1 MSSKIKTPSP
11 LPQSLKPLSPKEKG
25 VLDFVTSYFLENG
38 HSPSYQEIK
47 DHFGLAS
54 FNSVQNY
61 LKQLQ
66 NKSYVR
72 LFPGQKRC
80 IEILQ
85 TSEFFADQLTEKLLS
100 LSKTTELPFDSKA
113 KLLQNSLS
121 KPLPAISNLRGQK
134 EVLSS
139 SYFNQNKSEF
149 PYLGRV
155 AAGNPIE
162 RTLDNETLDVIP
174 MLVKQP
180 ESTFVVKV
188 EGDSMIEEG
197 INDSD
202 YILVQEQTH
211 AKNGD
216 IVVVSVDNEATVKR
230 IYYKSK
236 SNLNENQKVELRPS
250 NSKMKSFFY
259 EPSDVTIKGIVVGLL
274 RKF

>member
-1 MSSKIKTPSP
+1 MTKTHTPP
-11 LPQSLKPLSPKEKG
+11 LPQNLKPLSPKEKG
-25 VLDFVTSYFLENG
+25 VLDFVTAYFLENG

-47 DHFGLAS
+47 EHFGLAS

-66 NKSYVR
+66 NKNYLR
-72 LFPGQKRC
+72 MFPGQKRC

-85 TSEFFADQLTEKLLS
+85 TSDFFKDKILNVSKMTEFPS
-100 LSKTTELPFDSKA
+100 DSQT
-113 KLLQNSLS
+113 KLLQNLS
-121 KPLPAISNLRGQK
+121 KPLPTVSNLKTQK

-139 SYFNQNKSEF
+139 PYFSRASAGEF

-162 RTLDNETLDVIP
+162 RQLENETLDVIP

-180 ESTFVVKV
+180 ETTFVVKV

-202 YILVQEQTH
+202 FILVQEQNH

-216 IVVVSVDNEATVKR
+216 IIVASVDNEATVKR

-236 SNLNENQKVELRPS
+236 SNLNEKQKIELRPS
-250 NSKMKSFFY
+250 NSKLKSFFY
-259 EPSDVTIKGIVVGLL
+259 DPEQITIKGIVVGLV

>member
-1 MSSKIKTPSP
+1 MTKTHTPP
-11 LPQSLKPLSPKEKG
+11 LPQNLKPLSPKEKG
-25 VLDFVTSYFLENG
+25 VLDFVTAYFLENG

-47 DHFGLAS
+47 EHFGLAS

-66 NKSYVR
+66 NKSYLR

-85 TSEFFADQLTEKLLS
+85 TSDFFKDKILQKTEFPS
-100 LSKTTELPFDSKA
+100 DSQT
-113 KLLQNSLS
+113 KLLQNLS
-121 KPLPAISNLRGQK
+121 KPLPTVSNLKTQK

-139 SYFNQNKSEF
+139 PHFSNRTSVGEF

-162 RTLDNETLDVIP
+162 RQLENETLDVIP
-174 MLVKQP
+174 LLVKQP
-180 ESTFVVKV
+180 ETTFIVKV

-202 YILVQEQTH
+202 FILVQEQSH

-216 IVVVSVDNEATVKR
+216 IIVASVDNEATVKR

-236 SNLNENQKVELRPS
+236 SNLNEKQKIELRPS
-250 NSKMKSFFY
+250 NSKLKSFFY
-259 EPSDVTIKGIVVGLL
+259 DPEQVTIKGIVVGLV

>member
-1 MSSKIKTPSP
+1 MTKSNTSP
-11 LPQSLKPLSPKEKG
+11 LPQNLKPLSPKEKG
-25 VLDFVTSYFLENG
+25 VLDFVTAYFLENG

-85 TSEFFADQLTEKLLS
+85 TSDFFKDKILSFSKKAEFPS
-100 LSKTTELPFDSKA
+100 DSQA
-113 KLLQNSLS
+113 KLLQNLS
-121 KPLPAISNLRGQK
+121 KPVPTVLNLKGQK

-139 SYFNQNKSEF
+139 PLFSKTSRATLSEF

-162 RTLDNETLDVIP
+162 RQLENETLDVIP
-174 MLVKQP
+174 LLVKQP
-180 ESTFVVKV
+180 ETTFVVKV

-202 YILVQEQTH
+202 FILVQEQNY

-216 IVVVSVDNEATVKR
+216 IVVASVDNEATVKR

-236 SNLNENQKVELRPS
+236 SNPNEKHKIELRPS
-250 NSKMKSFFY
+250 NSKLKSFFY
-259 EPSDVTIKGIVVGLL
+259 DPDQVIIKGIVVGLV

>member
-1 MSSKIKTPSP
+1 MTQKNHTPP

-25 VLDFVTSYFLENG
+25 VLDFVTAYFLENG

-66 NKSYVR
+66 TKSYVR

-85 TSEFFADQLTEKLLS
+85 TSDFFKDKILNVSKMTEFPL
-100 LSKTTELPFDSKA
+100 DSNA
-113 KLLQNSLS
+113 KLLQNSLL
-121 KPLPAISNLRGQK
+121 KPLPTISNLKNQK

-139 SYFNQNKSEF
+139 PHFSRSEF

-162 RTLDNETLDVIP
+162 RTLDNETLSIIP

-180 ESTFVVKV
+180 ETTFIVKV
-188 EGDSMIEEG
+188 EGTSMIDEG

-216 IVVVSVDNEATVKR
+216 IVVASVDNESTVKR

-236 SNLNENQKVELRPS
+236 QNHNEIELRPS
-250 NSKMKSFFY
+250 NSSLKSFFY
-259 EPSDVTIKGIVVGLL
+259 EPGEVTIKGIVVGLL

>member
-1 MSSKIKTPSP
+1 MSNKIHTTP

-25 VLDFVTSYFLENG
+25 VLDFVTTYFLEKG

-66 NKSYVR
+66 NKNYVR

-85 TSEFFADQLTEKLLS
+85 TSDFFKDKILGF
-100 LSKTTELPFDSKA
+100 SKKAELPFDSQP
-113 KLLQNSLS
+113 KLLQNGFS
-121 KPLPAISNLRGQK
+121 KPQPLAAASKLRAQK
-134 EVLSS
+134 EVLPSPH
-139 SYFNQNKSEF
+139 FEM

-162 RTLDNETLDVIP
+162 RTHDHETLDVLP
-174 MLVKQP
+174 MLIRQP

-188 EGDSMIEEG
+188 EGNSMVDEG
-197 INDSD
+197 INNNDF
-202 YILVQEQTH
+202 ILVQEQNH

-216 IVVVSVDNEATVKR
+216 IIVASVDNEATVKR
-230 IYYKSK
+230 IYYKTK
-236 SNLNENQKVELRPS
+236 EGPKIELRPS
-250 NSKMKSFFY
+250 NSQMKSFFY
-259 EPSDVTIKGIVVGLL
+259 EPSQVVIKGIVVGLI

>member
-1 MSSKIKTPSP
+1 MNSKTKTPP

-38 HSPSYQEIK
+38 QSPSYQESK
-47 DHFGLAS
+47 SHFGLAS

-66 NKSYVR
+66 NKSYLR

-85 TSEFFADQLTEKLLS
+85 TSEFFADKILS
-100 LSKTTELPFDSKA
+100 LSKTAEFPLDSKA

-121 KPLPAISNLRGQK
+121 QPLPTVASLRGQK

-139 SYFNQNKSEF
+139 PPHFQRGASISEF
-149 PYLGRV
+149 PFLGRV

-162 RTLDNETLDVIP
+162 RTHENETLDVIP

-188 EGDSMIEEG
+188 EGNSMIDEG

-202 YILVQEQTH
+202 YILVQEQSH

-216 IVVVSVDNEATVKR
+216 IVVASVDNEATVKR
-230 IYYKSK
+230 IYFKTK
-236 SNLNENQKVELRPS
+236 SNLNENQKIELRPS
-250 NSKMKSFFY
+250 NSQMKSFFY
-259 EPSDVTIKGIVVGLL
+259 DPSQVAIKGIVVGLV

>member
-1 MSSKIKTPSP
+1 MSNKIHTTP

-25 VLDFVTSYFLENG
+25 VLDFVTTYFLENG

-47 DHFGLAS
+47 EHFGLAS
-54 FNSVQNY
+54 YNSVQNY

-85 TSEFFADQLTEKLLS
+85 TSDFFKDKILAFSQKA
-100 LSKTTELPFDSKA
+100 ELPFDSQP
-113 KLLQNSLS
+113 KLLQNSFS
-121 KPLPAISNLRGQK
+121 KPQSPAAFTTVTKLRGQK
-134 EVLSS
+134 EVLPSPH
-139 SYFNQNKSEF
+139 FEM

-162 RTLDNETLDVIP
+162 RTHDHETLDVLP
-174 MLVKQP
+174 MLIRQP

-188 EGDSMIEEG
+188 EGQSMVDEG
-197 INDSD
+197 INDND
-202 YILVQEQTH
+202 FILVQEQSH

-216 IVVVSVDNEATVKR
+216 IIVASVDNEATVKR
-230 IYYKSK
+230 IYYSKSK
-236 SNLNENQKVELRPS
+236 ENQKIELRPS
-250 NSKMKSFFY
+250 NSQMKSFFY
-259 EPSDVTIKGIVVGLL
+259 EPSQVVIKGIVVGLV

>member
-1 MSSKIKTPSP
+1 MTQKNYTPP
-11 LPQSLKPLSPKEKG
+11 LPQDLKPLSPKEKG

-66 NKSYVR
+66 TKSYVR

-85 TSEFFADQLTEKLLS
+85 TSDFFKDKITDKLLNFT
-100 LSKTTELPFDSKA
+100 KTTEFSLDSNA
-113 KLLQNSLS
+113 KLLQNSLL
-121 KPLPAISNLRGQK
+121 KPLPAISNLKNQK

-139 SYFNQNKSEF
+139 PHFVRSEF

-162 RTLDNETLDVIP
+162 RTLDNETLNIIP
-174 MLVKQP
+174 MIVKQP
-180 ESTFVVKV
+180 ESTFIVKV
-188 EGDSMIEEG
+188 EGDSMIDEG

-202 YILVQEQTH
+202 YILVQEQSH

-216 IVVVSVDNEATVKR
+216 IVVASVDNESTVKR
-230 IYYKSK
+230 IYYKTK
-236 SNLNENQKVELRPS
+236 QNQNEVELRPS
-250 NSKMKSFFY
+250 NSSLKSFFY
-259 EPSDVTIKGIVVGLL
+259 QPNDVTIKGIVVGLL

>member
-1 MSSKIKTPSP
+1 MNQKNQTSP
-11 LPQSLKPLSPKEKG
+11 LLQNLKPLSPKEKG
-25 VLDFVTSYFLENG
+25 VLDFVTAYFLENG

-66 NKSYVR
+66 TKSYVR

-85 TSEFFADQLTEKLLS
+85 TSDFFKDKILNF
-100 LSKTTELPFDSKA
+100 SKKAELPFDSNA

-121 KPLPAISNLRGQK
+121 KPLPRVLNFKDQK
-134 EVLSS
+134 EVLPSPHS
-139 SYFNQNKSEF
+139 AQANVSEF

-162 RTLDNETLDVIP
+162 RTLDNETLNIIP

-180 ESTFVVKV
+180 ESTFIVKV
-188 EGDSMIEEG
+188 EGDSMIDEG
-197 INDSD
+197 INDKD
-202 YILVQEQTH
+202 YILVQEQNH

-230 IYYKSK
+230 IYFKSK
-236 SNLNENQKVELRPS
+236 QNLNEKIELRPS
-250 NSKMKSFFY
+250 NSNLKSFFY
-259 EPSDVTIKGIVVGLL
+259 EPNQIVIKGIVVGLL

>member
-1 MSSKIKTPSP
+1 MSKSNTSP
-11 LPQSLKPLSPKEKG
+11 LPQNLRPLSPKEKG
-25 VLDFVTSYFLENG
+25 VLDFVTAYFLENG

-85 TSEFFADQLTEKLLS
+85 TSDFFKDKILNVTKKAEF
-100 LSKTTELPFDSKA
+100 PGDSQT
-113 KLLQNSLS
+113 KLLQNLS
-121 KPLPAISNLRGQK
+121 KPLSTVSNLKNQR

-139 SYFNQNKSEF
+139 PHSSNQRSVGEF

-162 RTLDNETLDVIP
+162 RTLENETLDVIP
-174 MLVKQP
+174 LIVKQP
-180 ESTFVVKV
+180 EATFVVKV

-202 YILVQEQTH
+202 FILVQEQNH

-236 SNLNENQKVELRPS
+236 SNSNENQKVELRPS
-250 NSKMKSFFY
+250 NSNLKSFFY
-259 EPSDVTIKGIVVGLL
+259 DPDQISIKGIVVGLV

>member
-1 MSSKIKTPSP
+1 MNSKTDTPP
-11 LPQSLKPLSPKEKG
+11 LPQNLKPLSPKEKG

-85 TSEFFADQLTEKLLS
+85 TSDALKDKILS
-100 LSKTTELPFDSKA
+100 FSKKTELPSDSQDM
-113 KLLQNSLS
+113 LLQNSLS
-121 KPLPAISNLRGQK
+121 KSLPKVSKLRGQR

-139 SYFNQNKSEF
+139 PHFEL

-162 RTLDNETLDVIP
+162 RTHENETLDVIP

-180 ESTFVVKV
+180 ESTFVVRV

-202 YILVQEQTH
+202 FILVQEQSY

-216 IVVVSVDNEATVKR
+216 IVVASVDNEATVKR
-230 IYYKSK
+230 IYYKAK
-236 SNLNENQKVELRPS
+236 SNLNESQKIELRPS
-250 NSKMKSFFY
+250 NSRLKSFFY
-259 EPSDVTIKGIVVGLL
+259 DPSEVIIKGIVVGLM

>member
-1 MSSKIKTPSP
+1 MSQKITTPP

-25 VLDFVTSYFLENG
+25 VLDFVTGYFLENG

-54 FNSVQNY
+54 FNSIQNY

-66 NKSYVR
+66 SKNYVR

-85 TSEFFADQLTEKLLS
+85 TSDFFKDKILNF
-100 LSKTTELPFDSKA
+100 SKKTELPFDSDA
-113 KLLQNSLS
+113 KLLHNGLLKSL
-121 KPLPAISNLRGQK
+121 PTVSNFKSQR

-139 SYFNQNKSEF
+139 PHLAISEF

-162 RTLDNETLDVIP
+162 RTLDNETLNIIP

-180 ESTFVVKV
+180 ESTFIVRV
-188 EGDSMIEEG
+188 EGDSMVDEG

-202 YILVQEQTH
+202 YILVQEQNH

-216 IVVVSVDNEATVKR
+216 IVVASVDNESTVKR
-230 IYYKSK
+230 IYYKTK
-236 SNLNENQKVELRPS
+236 QGHNEVELRPS
-250 NSKMKSFFY
+250 NSTLKSFFY
-259 EPSDVTIKGIVVGLL
+259 QPSQVVVKGIVVGLM

>member
-1 MSSKIKTPSP
+1 MSLKIPAP
-11 LPQSLKPLSPKEKG
+11 LPQNLRPLSPKEKG
-25 VLDFVTSYFLENG
+25 VLDFVTAYFLENG

-66 NKSYVR
+66 TKNYVR

-85 TSEFFADQLTEKLLS
+85 TSDFFKDKILNF
-100 LSKTTELPFDSKA
+100 SKKTELPFDSQA
-113 KLLQNSLS
+113 RLLQNSLL
-121 KPLPAISNLRGQK
+121 KPLPTVSLLKGQK

-139 SYFNQNKSEF
+139 PHSGGAGYEF

-180 ESTFVVKV
+180 ESTFIVKI
-188 EGDSMIEEG
+188 EGDSMIDEG

-202 YILVQEQTH
+202 FILVQEQSY

-216 IVVVSVDNEATVKR
+216 IVVASVDNEATVKR
-230 IYYKSK
+230 IYFISK
-236 SNLNENQKVELRPS
+236 PNLNEKIELRPS
-250 NSKMKSFFY
+250 NSGLKSFFY
-259 EPSDVTIKGIVVGLL
+259 EPEQVLIKGIVVGLL

>member
-1 MSSKIKTPSP
+1 MIKSNTPP
-11 LPQSLKPLSPKEKG
+11 LPQNLKPLSPKEKG
-25 VLDFVTSYFLENG
+25 VLDFVTAYFLENG

-66 NKSYVR
+66 NKNYLR

-85 TSEFFADQLTEKLLS
+85 TSDFFKDKILNISKKTEFPS
-100 LSKTTELPFDSKA
+100 DSPT
-113 KLLQNSLS
+113 KLLQNLS
-121 KPLPAISNLRGQK
+121 KPLPAVLNLKGQK

-139 SYFNQNKSEF
+139 PHFSRATAGEF

-162 RTLDNETLDVIP
+162 RQLENETLDVIP
-174 MLVKQP
+174 LLVKQP
-180 ESTFVVKV
+180 ESTFIVKV
-188 EGDSMIEEG
+188 EGDSMMDEG
-197 INDSD
+197 INDGD
-202 YILVQEQTH
+202 FILVQEQNH

-216 IVVVSVDNEATVKR
+216 IIVASVDNEATVKR

-236 SNLNENQKVELRPS
+236 SNLNEKQKIELRPS

-259 EPSDVTIKGIVVGLL
+259 EPDQVTIKGTVVGLV

>member
-1 MSSKIKTPSP
+1 MNMKTTTPP
-11 LPQSLKPLSPKEKG
+11 LQQGLKPLSPKEKG
-25 VLDFVTSYFLENG
+25 VLDFVTTYFLENG

-85 TSEFFADQLTEKLLS
+85 TSDFFKDKILS
-100 LSKTTELPFDSKA
+100 FSKKTELSFDSNA
-113 KLLQNSLS
+113 KLLQNSFS
-121 KPLPAISNLRGQK
+121 KPLPTVSTLKVQR

-139 SYFNQNKSEF
+139 PQPSLYEF

-162 RTLDNETLDVIP
+162 RQLDNETLDVMP
-174 MLVKQP
+174 LLVKQP
-180 ESTFVVKV
+180 EATFIVKV
-188 EGDSMIEEG
+188 EGESMIEEG
-197 INDSD
+197 INDKD
-202 YILVQEQTH
+202 FILVQEQSH

-216 IVVVSVDNEATVKR
+216 IVVASVDNEATVKR
-230 IYYKSK
+230 IYFKSK
-236 SNLNENQKVELRPS
+236 SNHNENQKVELRPS
-250 NSKMKSFFY
+250 NSKMKSLFY
-259 EPSDVTIKGIVVGLL
+259 DHDQVIIKGIVVGLV

>member
-1 MSSKIKTPSP
+1 MNQKNQTSL
-11 LPQSLKPLSPKEKG
+11 LPQDLKPLSPKEKG
-25 VLDFVTSYFLENG
+25 VLDFVTAYFLDKG

-66 NKSYVR
+66 TKSYVR

-85 TSEFFADQLTEKLLS
+85 TSDFFKDKILNF
-100 LSKTTELPFDSKA
+100 SKSAELPFDSNA
-113 KLLQNSLS
+113 KLLHNGLL
-121 KPLPAISNLRGQK
+121 KPLPTVSNLRGQK
-134 EVLSS
+134 EVLHSPYTLRPS
-139 SYFNQNKSEF
+139 TEF

-174 MLVKQP
+174 LLVKQP
-180 ESTFVVKV
+180 DSTFIVKV
-188 EGDSMIEEG
+188 EGDSMVDEG

-202 YILVQEQTH
+202 FILVQEQNF

-216 IVVVSVDNEATVKR
+216 IVVVSVDNESTVKR
-230 IYYKSK
+230 IYFKSK
-236 SNLNENQKVELRPS
+236 SNLNEKLI
-250 NSKMKSFFY
+250 F
-259 EPSDVTIKGIVVGLL
+259 IK
-274 RKF
+274 

>member
-1 MSSKIKTPSP
+1 MSQKINNLS
-11 LPQSLKPLSPKEKG
+11 LPQNLKPLSPKEKG
-25 VLDFVTSYFLENG
+25 VLDFVTAYFLENG

-85 TSEFFADQLTEKLLS
+85 TSDFFKDKILNF
-100 LSKTTELPFDSKA
+100 SKKAELPFESNA
-113 KLLQNSLS
+113 RLLQNGLLKSL
-121 KPLPAISNLRGQK
+121 PTVSNLKNQK

-139 SYFNQNKSEF
+139 PHFINREEVEISEF

-162 RTLDNETLDVIP
+162 RTLDNETISIIP
-174 MLVKQP
+174 LLVKQP
-180 ESTFVVKV
+180 ETTFIVKV

-197 INDSD
+197 INNNDF
-202 YILVQEQTH
+202 ILVQEQAH
-211 AKNGD
+211 AKSGD
-216 IVVVSVDNEATVKR
+216 IVVASVDNESTVKR
-230 IYYKSK
+230 IYYRSK
-236 SNLNENQKVELRPS
+236 NNHHEIELRPS
-250 NSKMKSFFY
+250 NSQLKSFFY
-259 EPSDVTIKGIVVGLL
+259 EPEQVAIKGIVVGLL

>member
-1 MSSKIKTPSP
+1 MTKSNTPP
-11 LPQSLKPLSPKEKG
+11 LPQNLKPLSPKEKG
-25 VLDFVTSYFLENG
+25 VLDFVTAYFLENG

-66 NKSYVR
+66 NKSYLR

-80 IEILQ
+80 IEILHTSDFFKDKILNVTKKTEFPGDSQ
-85 TSEFFADQLTEKLLS
+85 T
-100 LSKTTELPFDSKA
+100 
-113 KLLQNSLS
+113 KLLQNLS
-121 KPLPAISNLRGQK
+121 KPLPTVSNLKGQR

-139 SYFNQNKSEF
+139 PQFSNRAAVGEF

-162 RTLDNETLDVIP
+162 RTLENETLDVIP
-174 MLVKQP
+174 LLVKQP
-180 ESTFVVKV
+180 ERTFVVKV

-197 INDSD
+197 INDAD
-202 YILVQEQTH
+202 FILVQEQSH

-216 IVVVSVDNEATVKR
+216 IIVASVDNEATVKR

-236 SNLNENQKVELRPS
+236 SNHNENQKIELRPS
-250 NSKMKSFFY
+250 NSKLKSFFY
-259 EPSDVTIKGIVVGLL
+259 DPDQVTIKGVVVGLV